1 MLIWFVIVYM
11 TVSIG
16 IGVWAATRVHSAR
29 DYAVAGQRMPF
40 ILVTSTVFAT
50 WFGAETVLGI
60 PATFLGEN
68 LRGIVADPFGSSLCL
83 ILAGLFFATK
93 LYRLNLISIGDYY
106 RIRYNRPVEIIT
118 SIAIVLS
125 YLGWVSAQLTALGL
139 VFNVVSGGAIPLQ
152 TGVLIGAAIMV
163 TYTAFGGMFSVVF
176 TDAFHMIPLVL
187 GLIYL
192 AWLVADMAGGVGHV
206 IQHAQTAG
214 KLVFF
219 PKPALPEILVFIG
232 AAVTIMLGSIPQQ
245 DVFQR
250 ITSAKT
256 ERIALTSS
264 VAGGSLYFVFAFI
277 PIFLAYS
284 ATLID
289 PAMVSALLA
298 GKGDHDTQLILPTFI
313 LQHTPL
319 FAQIVFFGALLS
331 AITNTASATL
341 LAPSVTFTE
350 NLLREAWKRD
360 WTDRALLVT
369 MRWVVLGFG
378 TAVTLFALNSKASI
392 FQMVENAYKVTL
404 VCAFVPLVMGMYWK
418 RANTTGAMTS
428 IVLGISVW
436 ITLEVA
442 SSRGVLQPQLAIW
455 PPQLA
460 GLLASFLGMVAGSLW
475 HQGTLTSSSIV
486 GEKDFPAQ

>member
-1 MLIWFVIVYM
+1 MLIWFVVFYM

-29 DYAVAGQRMPF
+29 DYAVAGRRMPF

-93 LYRLNLISIGDYY
+93 LYRMNLISIGDYY

-152 TGVLIGAAIMV
+152 TGILIGAAIMV

-192 AWLVADMAGGVGHV
+192 AWLVADMAGGMGHV

-214 KLVFF
+214 KLVFL
-219 PKPALPEILVFIG
+219 PKLALPEILAFIG

-264 VAGGSLYFVFAFI
+264 VAGGSLYFIFAFI

-289 PAMVSALLA
+289 PVMVNTLLA

-378 TAVTLFALNSKASI
+378 TAVTLFALNSDASI

-404 VCAFVPLVMGMYWK
+404 VCAFIPLVMGMYWK
-418 RANTTGAMTS
+418 HANTTGAMTA
-428 IVLGISVW
+428 IILGLTVW
-436 ITLEVA
+436 ITLEVTA
-442 SSRGVLQPQLAIW
+442 SKGVLPTSLAIW

-460 GLLASFLGMVAGSLW
+460 GLLASFAGMLIGSIW
-475 HQGTLTSSSIV
+475 RKPVVHMADNI
-486 GEKDFPAQ
+486 

>member
-1 MLIWFVIVYM
+1 MLIWFVVCYM
-11 TVSIG
+11 AVSIG

-29 DYAVAGQRMPF
+29 DYAVAGRRMPF
-40 ILVTSTVFAT
+40 ILVMSTVFAT

-93 LYRLNLISIGDYY
+93 LYRMNLISIGDYY

-139 VFNVVSGGAIPLQ
+139 VFNVVSGGAMPLQ
-152 TGVLIGAAIMV
+152 TGILIGAAIMIA
-163 TYTAFGGMFSVVF
+163 YTAFGGMFSVVF

-192 AWLVADMAGGVGHV
+192 AWLVSGMAGGAEVV
-206 IQHAQTAG
+206 VEHARNAG
-214 KLVFF
+214 KLEFW
-219 PKPALPEILVFIG
+219 PKPTLPEILAFIG

-264 VAGGSLYFVFAFI
+264 VAGGSLYFIFAFI

-289 PAMVSALLA
+289 PAMVNTLLA

-392 FQMVENAYKVTL
+392 FQMVENAYKITL
-404 VCAFVPLVMGMYWK
+404 VCAFIPLVMGIYWK
-418 RANTTGAMTS
+418 RANSTGAMWS
-428 IVLGISVW
+428 IVLGLSVW
-436 ITLEVA
+436 IALEITA
-442 SSRGVLQPQLAIW
+442 PKGLW

-460 GLLASFLGMVAGSLW
+460 GLLASFAGMLMGSLW
-475 HQGTLTSSSIV
+475 SKPVVQMTDKNLANYPES
-486 GEKDFPAQ
+486 DAA

>member
-1 MLIWFVIVYM
+1 MLIWFVVFYM
-11 TVSIG
+11 AVSIG
-16 IGVWAATRVHSAR
+16 IGLWAATRVHSAR
-29 DYAVAGQRMPF
+29 DYAVAGRRMPF

-60 PATFLGEN
+60 PATFLGEG
-68 LRGIVADPFGSSLCL
+68 LGGIVSDPFGSSVCL

-93 LYRLNLISIGDYY
+93 LYRMNLISIGDYY

-139 VFNVVSGGAIPLQ
+139 VFNIVSQGAISLQ
-152 TGVLIGAAIMV
+152 TGILIGAAIMIA
-163 TYTAFGGMFSVVF
+163 YTAFGGMFSVVF

-192 AWLVADMAGGVGHV
+192 AWLVSGMAGGVGHV
-206 IQHAQTAG
+206 VQHAQTAG
-214 KLVFF
+214 KLVFW
-219 PKPALPEILVFIG
+219 PKPTLPEILAFIG

-264 VAGGSLYFVFAFI
+264 VAGGSLYFIFAFI

-289 PAMVSALLA
+289 PAMVSRLLA
-298 GKGDHDTQLILPTFI
+298 GAGDHDTQLILPTFI

-350 NLLREAWKRD
+350 NILREAWKRD

-378 TAVTLFALNSKASI
+378 TAVTLFALNSDASI
-392 FQMVENAYKVTL
+392 FQMVENAYKITL
-404 VCAFVPLVMGMYWK
+404 VCAFIPLVMGMYWK

-428 IVLGISVW
+428 IVLGLSVW
-436 ITLEVA
+436 ITLEIIA
-442 SSRGVLQPQLAIW
+442 PKGLW

-460 GLLASFLGMVAGSLW
+460 GLLASFVGMVTGSLL
-475 HQGTLTSSSIV
+475 GKSSLPLPDERAVRIQ
-486 GEKDFPAQ
+486 AN

>member
-1 MLIWFVIVYM
+1 MLIWFVICYM
-11 TVSIG
+11 ATSIG
-16 IGVWAATRVHSAR
+16 IGVWAATRVHNAR
-29 DYAVAGQRMPF
+29 DYAVAGRRMPF

-60 PATFLGEN
+60 PATFIGGGLN
-68 LRGIVADPFGSSLCL
+68 GIVSDPFGASICL

-93 LYRLNLISIGDYY
+93 LYRMNLISIGDYY
-106 RIRYNRPVEIIT
+106 RIRYSRTVEVLT

-139 VFNVVSGGAIPLQ
+139 VFNVVSHGAIPIQ
-152 TGVLIGAAIMV
+152 TGILLGATIMIL
-163 TYTAFGGMFSVVF
+163 YTAFGGMFSVVF

-192 AWLVADMAGGVGHV
+192 VWLVSGMAGGVAPV
-206 IQHAQTAG
+206 VAHAQAAG
-214 KLVFF
+214 KLAFW
-219 PKPALPEILVFIG
+219 PKPTTSEILAFAG
-232 AAVTIMLGSIPQQ
+232 AAITMMFGSIPQQ

-256 ERIALTSS
+256 ERVAITSS
-264 VAGGSLYFVFAFI
+264 VTGGMLYFVFAFL

-289 PAMVSALLA
+289 PVMVNGLLA
-298 GKGDHDTQLILPTFI
+298 GKGEHDTQLILPTFI
-313 LQHTPL
+313 LDHTPI

-350 NLLREAWKRD
+350 NLLREVWKRD
-360 WTDRALLVT
+360 WNDRTLLIT
-369 MRWVVLGFG
+369 MRWVVIGFG
-378 TAVTLFALNSKASI
+378 VAVTLFALNSGSSI
-392 FQMVENAYKVTL
+392 YQMVENAYKVTL
-404 VCAFVPLVMGMYWK
+404 VCAFVPLVAGMYWK
-418 RANTTGAMTS
+418 RANSTGAMAS
-428 IVLGISVW
+428 IVLGLVVW
-436 ITLEVA
+436 IALEIKA
-442 SSRGVLQPQLAIW
+442 PDGLW

-460 GLLASFLGMVAGSLW
+460 GLLASVIGMFAGSL
-475 HQGTLTSSSIV
+475 LA
-486 GEKDFPAQ
+486 KDDGRYRSVHIEAGH

>member
-1 MLIWFVIVYM
+1 MSNSVSLIWFVVLYM
-11 TVSIG
+11 AASIG
-16 IGVWAATRVHSAR
+16 IGLWAATRVHNAR
-29 DYAVAGQRMPF
+29 DYAVAGRRMPF

-50 WFGAETVLGI
+50 WFGAEAVLGI
-60 PATFLGEN
+60 PATFLGEG
-68 LRGIVADPFGSSLCL
+68 LGGIVSDPFGSSICL

-93 LYRLNLISIGDYY
+93 LYRMNLISIGDYY

-139 VFNVVSGGAIPLQ
+139 VFNIVSQGAISMQ
-152 TGVLIGAAIMV
+152 TGILIGAAIMI
-163 TYTAFGGMFSVVF
+163 TYTAFGGMFSVIF

-192 AWLVADMAGGVGHV
+192 AWLVSGMAGGVGYV
-206 IQHAQTAG
+206 VEHARDAG
-214 KLVFF
+214 KLEFW
-219 PKPALPEILVFIG
+219 PQPTLPEILAFIG

-250 ITSAKT
+250 ITSAKN
-256 ERIALTSS
+256 ERVALSSS

-289 PAMVSALLA
+289 PVMVSTLLA
-298 GKGDHDTQLILPTFI
+298 GEGDHDTQLILPTFI

-378 TAVTLFALNSKASI
+378 TAVTLFALNSDASI

-404 VCAFVPLVMGMYWK
+404 VCAFIPLVMGMYWK

-428 IVLGISVW
+428 IVLGLTVW
-436 ITLEVA
+436 ITLEIVA
-442 SSRGVLQPQLAIW
+442 PEGLW

-460 GLLASFLGMVAGSLW
+460 GLLASFAGMLVGSW
-475 HQGTLTSSSIV
+475 MGKAPEPEPEQGAIPT
-486 GEKDFPAQ
+486 

>member
-1 MLIWFVIVYM
+1 MLIWFVVAYLA
-11 TVSIG
+11 VSIG
-16 IGVWAATRVHSAR
+16 IGLWAATRVHNAR
-29 DYAVAGQRMPF
+29 DYAVAGRRMPF

-50 WFGAETVLGI
+50 WFGAEAVLGI
-60 PATFLGEN
+60 PATFLGDG
-68 LRGIVADPFGSSLCL
+68 LGGIVSDPFGSSLCL

-93 LYRLNLISIGDYY
+93 LYRMNLISIGDYY
-106 RIRYNRPVEIIT
+106 RIRYNRTVEIIT

-139 VFNVVSGGAIPLQ
+139 VFNVVSQGAISLQ
-152 TGVLIGAAIMV
+152 TGIIIGAAIMI
-163 TYTAFGGMFSVVF
+163 TYTAFGGMFSVIF

-192 AWLVADMAGGVGHV
+192 AWLVSGMAGGADVV
-206 IQHAQTAG
+206 VAHARDAG
-214 KLVFF
+214 KFEF
-219 PKPALPEILVFIG
+219 WPKPTLPEILAFVG

-264 VAGGSLYFVFAFI
+264 IAGGSLYFVFAFI

-289 PAMVSALLA
+289 PAMVNTLLA
-298 GKGDHDTQLILPTFI
+298 GEGDHDTQLILPTFI
-313 LQHTPL
+313 LQHTPV

-331 AITNTASATL
+331 AITNTGSATL

-350 NLLREAWKRD
+350 NILREVWKRD
-360 WTDRALLVT
+360 WNDRALLVA

-378 TAVTLFALNSKASI
+378 IAVTLFALNSDASI
-392 FQMVENAYKVTL
+392 FQMVESAYKVTL
-404 VCAFVPLVMGMYWK
+404 VCAFIPLVMGMYWK

-428 IVLGISVW
+428 IVLGLTVW
-436 ITLEVA
+436 ITLEITA
-442 SSRGVLQPQLAIW
+442 PEGLW

-460 GLLASFLGMVAGSLW
+460 GLLASFIGMMVGSFLGKPGLTMPDEQASEAG
-475 HQGTLTSSSIV
+475 GV
-486 GEKDFPAQ
+486 PVKDGI

>member
-1 MLIWFVIVYM
+1 MLFWFVVCYM
-11 TVSIG
+11 IVSIG
-16 IGVWAATRVHSAR
+16 IGVWAATRVHSAK
-29 DYAVAGQRMPF
+29 DYAVAGRRMPF

-93 LYRLNLISIGDYY
+93 LYRMNLISIGDYY
-106 RIRYNRPVEIIT
+106 RIRYNRPVEIII

-139 VFNVVSGGAIPLQ
+139 VFNVISGGAIPLQ
-152 TGVLIGAAIMV
+152 AGILIGAAIMIA
-163 TYTAFGGMFSVVF
+163 YTAFGGMFSVVF

-192 AWLVADMAGGVGHV
+192 AWLVSGMAGGVGYV
-206 IQHAQTAG
+206 VAHAQGAG
-214 KLVFF
+214 KLTFW
-219 PKPALPEILVFIG
+219 PKAALADILAFVG

-264 VAGGSLYFVFAFI
+264 VAGGSLYFIFAFI

-289 PAMVSALLA
+289 PVMVSRLLA
-298 GKGDHDTQLILPTFI
+298 GKGDHDAQLILPTLI

-350 NLLREAWKRD
+350 NILREAWKRD
-360 WTDRALLVT
+360 WTDRALLIT

-378 TAVTLFALNSKASI
+378 AAVTLFALNSDASI
-392 FQMVENAYKVTL
+392 FQMVENAYKITL
-404 VCAFVPLVMGMYWK
+404 VCAFIPLVMGIYWK
-418 RANTTGAMTS
+418 RANSRGAMWS
-428 IVLGISVW
+428 IVLGLSVW
-436 ITLEVA
+436 IALEITA
-442 SSRGVLQPQLAIW
+442 PDGLW

-460 GLLASFLGMVAGSLW
+460 GLIASFAGMLLGSLW
-475 HQGTLTSSSIV
+475 NKPDIQMIDKNLANVSGS
-486 GEKDFPAQ
+486 DFA